1 MKLLSKERILKMT
14 NSLIDSSR
22 LMLLE
27 DNLKKVREEIA
38 ETAIKNGRDPA
49 EVKLMA
55 VTKTVP
61 VELINHAISCGVDL
75 IGENKVQE
83 ILLKRDSLKL
93 EHCKLHLIGHLQSN
107 KIKKIVGNVDMI
119 QSVDSFETAQQIS
132 RRSLEQGIVTE
143 ILLEVNIGE
152 DEKKFGYSADDTE
165 EQLVKISD
173 LPGVKV
179 RGMMTVAPN
188 FKNSE
193 KNQCVF
199 ANMHKLFIDIGTKKM
214 DNIDMDIL
222 SMGMSGDFK
231 EAVAEGST
239 LVRVGSAIFGERHY

>member
-1 MKLLSKERILKMT
+1 MENLSVT
-14 NSLIDSSR
+14 DAR
-22 LMLLE
+22 LRLLE
-27 DNLKKVREEIA
+27 DNLKKVRDEIA
-38 ETAIKNGRDPA
+38 ETAVKSGRDPR

-55 VTKTVP
+55 VTKTVS
-61 VELINHAISCGVDL
+61 VELINHAIDCGVDL

-83 ILLKRDSLKL
+83 VLLKRPELNL

-107 KIKKIVGNVDMI
+107 KIKKIVGQVDMI

-132 RRSLEQGIVTE
+132 RRSGEQGIKTD

-152 DEKKFGYSADDTE
+152 DENKFGYSADEVAD
-165 EQLVKISD
+165 QLGKIAQ
-173 LPGVKV
+173 LEFVKV
-179 RGMMTVAPN
+179 KGMMTVAPN
-188 FKNSE
+188 FKDSA

-199 ANMHKLFIDIGTKKM
+199 DNMHKLFIDIGAKKM

-231 EAVAEGST
+231 EAIAAGST
-239 LVRVGSAIFGERHY
+239 LVRIGSAIFGDRQY